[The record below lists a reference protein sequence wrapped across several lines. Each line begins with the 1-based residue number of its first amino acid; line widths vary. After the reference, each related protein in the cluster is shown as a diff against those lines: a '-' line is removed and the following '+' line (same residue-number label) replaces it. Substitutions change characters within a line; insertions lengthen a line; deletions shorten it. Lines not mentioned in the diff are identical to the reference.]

1 MVIRGLD
8 DGARWRRPARG
19 PRQWLGRRAFS
30 LGRVETPRATGRAL
44 RRRKALRDGGR
55 STVPPHAPRDCQ
67 LVNMLEASV
76 DTWDD
81 AMRRS
86 YA

>member
-1 MVIRGLD
+1 MEATSSRAEAVAWPPSLLSRACRDAQSHSTRPEEAQGPKGRGRL
-8 DGARWRRPARG
+8 
-19 PRQWLGRRAFS
+19 
-30 LGRVETPRATGRAL
+30 
-44 RRRKALRDGGR
+44 
-55 STVPPHAPRDCQ
+55 TVPPHAPRDCQ

-76 DTWDD
+76 DKWDD